1 MNKYKRVLQR
11 SFSDQDEQGL
21 ISNESAFTNYESI
34 KNPYEQLTAD
44 RAQGKSNPAFENG
57 EVEMQ
62 DLTPTGSDKGEPEIE
77 AEAPHVSIPP
87 LIQSNNHKFNPF
99 VKNH

>member
-1 MNKYKRVLQR
+1 
-11 SFSDQDEQGL
+11 
-21 ISNESAFTNYESI
+21 
-34 KNPYEQLTAD
+34 
-44 RAQGKSNPAFENG
+44 
-57 EVEMQ
+57 MQ